1 MSVSVETLNG
11 LERKITVSVPAEK
24 IEEEVTLRLRNLAP
38 KVKIH
43 GFRAGKVPPNVI
55 RQRYS
60 ESTRQEV
67 ARDIVQSTLRVA
79 LKEKNL
85 NPAGSPVIE
94 PGQLESGKDFI
105 YTAHFEV
112 YPEIIPNE
120 LKNDH
125 IVELVSAEVL
135 DDDVNTM
142 IENLR
147 GQHKNWLEVTRPV
160 ATGDKIIIDFVGFLD
175 DKAFDGGRADNYEL
189 TIGSSS
195 MIPGFEEGIIGAE
208 LDKTIS
214 IDVTFPADYA
224 HKELAGKLTRFD
236 VTVKKILE
244 GQLPA
249 LDDEFTKK
257 FNIKEGGIEA
267 LKIDVKENMVRELNR
282 RIGSMNRTIIFD
294 TLLEHNKFDL
304 PAALIDQEIEHLKHE
319 MYHKIFGHNHSD
331 DEKIPDFPREL
342 FQDKAHHR
350 VHLGLLFAEYIKKH
364 NIIVDN
370 DRVDAMIE
378 NLANAYEDPAELRA
392 WYQDSKE
399 RRAEI
404 EALVMEEI
412 VSEKIIELIKT
423 TQKVMT
429 YNEVINPEK
438 NN

>member
-43 GFRAGKVPPNVI
+43 GFRAGKVPQNVI

-67 ARDIVQSTLRVA
+67 ARDMVQSTLYDA
-79 LKEKNL
+79 LKKNDL

-94 PGQLESGKDFI
+94 PEQVESGKDFI
-105 YTAHFEV
+105 YTARFEV

-120 LKNDH
+120 LKDDQ
-125 IVELVSAEVL
+125 IIELVSAEVL

-160 ATGDKIIIDFVGFLD
+160 ATGDKIVVDFVGFLD
-175 DKAFDGGRADNYEL
+175 DKAFDGGRADDYEL

-195 MIPGFEEGIIGAE
+195 MIPGFEEGIVGAE
-208 LDKTIS
+208 LNKAIS

-244 GQLPA
+244 GQLPV
-249 LDDEFTKK
+249 LDDEFTKQ
-257 FNIKEGGIEA
+257 FNIKEGGVEA
-267 LKIDVKENMVRELNR
+267 LRMDVRENMVRELNR

-294 TLLEHNKFDL
+294 ALIEHNKFDL

-342 FQDKAHHR
+342 FQDKARHR

-378 NLANAYEDPAELRA
+378 TLANAYEDPAELRA

-412 VSEKIIELIKT
+412 VSEKIIKHIQT